1 MCETKYMWIID
12 KIRKKSQPQPLE
24 FNLYRFY
31 TEQGNDATIGRL
43 YQKIKFKA
51 TIDYPLSND
60 SILECKNYE
69 KPICYTLERPKYF
82 NGLTNYSDKPNTTI
96 NESCCIPAGRYKCE
110 MTYSPRFKKDLYLVL
125 KVKNREGVRLHAGNS
140 INDIEGCIIFGERLV
155 KNFNGFKYWLA
166 DSLKSFNNFYNIT
179 EKKPIIL
186 NIIDNDQEFN
196 LSKITIE

>member
-43 YQKIKFKA
+43 YQKIKH
-51 TIDYPLSND
+51 
-60 SILECKNYE
+60 YE